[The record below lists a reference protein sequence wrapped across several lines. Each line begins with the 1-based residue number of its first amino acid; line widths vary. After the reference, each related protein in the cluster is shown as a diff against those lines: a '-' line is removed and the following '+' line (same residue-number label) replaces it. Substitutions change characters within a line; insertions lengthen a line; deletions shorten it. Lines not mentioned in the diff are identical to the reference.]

1 MAVKEEG
8 EIVVVT
14 SGRGQAGGSTGSGDQ
29 VTNGNQRSGAEARC
43 TQLQHRTIHRPWD
56 LLSYP
61 GHIQPV
67 IVTKQALF
75 LLQLFM
81 QTVEWLTF

>member
-1 MAVKEEG
+1 MAVEKEG

-56 LLSYP
+56 LLSSSWTLTASDSDKTR
-61 GHIQPV
+61 
-67 IVTKQALF
+67 IVFTS
-75 LLQLFM
+75 
-81 QTVEWLTF
+81 VV